1 MNRTSDV
8 FSIVTN
14 SRCRADNKC
23 LWCLDVWM
31 GFKIIG
37 GTNFTFSL
45 VSILLKFYECFL
57 FHEDDPI
64 TLRYMIGVCILAF
77 FLYGL
82 FSITFCFQT
91 RVGVRSALHIDMFL
105 GLLMICVCIAN
116 IVITIHFLNANQLK
130 ADEIETLKFLLILD
144 VVCHSIFGLI
154 LMLFVFIFWRL
165 LNVDR
170 ITSLG

>member
-1 MNRTSDV
+1 MNQPSDSV
-8 FSIVTN
+8 VTD
-14 SRCRADNKC
+14 SRYRAEIKC
-23 LWCLDVWM
+23 LWCVDIWM

-45 VSILLKFYECFL
+45 FSVLLKFYECFL

-77 FLYGL
+77 FLYGF

-91 RVGVRSALHIDMFL
+91 RIGVRSALHIDMFL
-105 GLLMICVCIAN
+105 ALLMICVCVAN
-116 IVITIHFLNANQLK
+116 VVITLHFLSDNQLK
-130 ADEIETLKFLLILD
+130 SDELETMKFLLILD
-144 VVCHSIFGLI
+144 VVSHSIFGFI

-170 ITSLG
+170 ITSFE